1 MSGGVKL
8 RVNIQ
13 LECTECKRRN
23 YSTSKNKKNTTERL
37 EINKYCKWDKKVT
50 LHKETKKQ
58 FFNVSLQHAG
68 QWLNWQSIGLQNRGL
83 GVRVPLDLPFFLL
96 KSKNKGDFMNL
107 FQGIKM
113 EYSKVQWPKKEEI
126 VNSTLWVIVMSL
138 VLSVYLGVFDLIA
151 SRLLKVVVS
160 LFGG

>member
-1 MSGGVKL
+1 M
-8 RVNIQ
+8 
-13 LECTECKRRN
+13 
-23 YSTSKNKKNTTERL
+23 NK
-37 EINKYCKWDKKVT
+37 
-50 LHKETKKQ
+50 
-58 FFNVSLQHAG
+58 
-68 QWLNWQSIGLQNRGL
+68 
-83 GVRVPLDLPFFLL
+83 
-96 KSKNKGDFMNL
+96 KNKGDFMNL

-151 SRLLKVVVS
+151 SRLLKVLVS